1 METQKQHFNASEG
14 REYWSIH
21 FEILSSKQITIE
33 QYWELFQYLENK
45 IDEYTLINK

>member
-1 METQKQHFNASEG
+1 METQKQHIDAAEG

-21 FEILSSKQITIE
+21 FEILNYKQITIQ

-45 IDEYTLINK
+45 IDEYSQINK